1 MLAAIRRFKN
11 FLKVPLF
18 VLTICSGALAAS
30 AAVAYAAD
38 SCNWNR
44 QPNGTYFGI
53 CVNNAGRMYCVS
65 CPNKDSANPA
75 CSRVSCK

>member
-1 MLAAIRRFKN
+1 MKIGVMVFGIATTIGVLA
-11 FLKVPLF
+11 
-18 VLTICSGALAAS
+18 SGA
-30 AAVAYAAD
+30 AYAAD

-65 CPNKDSANPA
+65 CPNKDGANPA